1 MKDKDIRKNGSGCND
16 PTAYAAITKVTKEGK
31 MKPRDRIKDVSDVM
45 HIIKSFLDLIDFEI
59 VGHITLKDKQT
70 GRRYE

>member
-16 PTAYAAITKVTKEGK
+16 PTAYAAIAKVTKDGK
-31 MKPRDRIKDVSDVM
+31 SKNRNRQKDVFDAM

-59 VGHITLKDKQT
+59 VGHIKLKDKQT
-70 GRRYE
+70 GRIYE

>member
-1 MKDKDIRKNGSGCND
+1 MNDIRKNGSGCYD
-16 PTAYAAITKVTKEGK
+16 PTACAAITKITKEGK
-31 MKPRDRIKDVSDVM
+31 TKHRNRQKDVSDIMSV
-45 HIIKSFLDLIDFEI
+45 IKRVLDILDFEI